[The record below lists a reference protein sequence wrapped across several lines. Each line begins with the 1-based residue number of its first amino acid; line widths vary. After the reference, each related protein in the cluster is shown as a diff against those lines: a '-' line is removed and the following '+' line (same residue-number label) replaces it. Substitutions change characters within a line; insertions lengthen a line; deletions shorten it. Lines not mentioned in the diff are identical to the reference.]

1 MRKVMQH
8 EHMSEPTKHII
19 DVASV
24 TSLLGTLVGVLPDIT
39 AFLTFVWMCIRIYE
53 TDTVQSILGR
63 KKAKDET
70 NTKL

>member
-1 MRKVMQH
+1 MNH
-8 EHMSEPTKHII
+8 EDMSEPTKHII

>member
-1 MRKVMQH
+1 MHH
-8 EHMSEPTKHII
+8 ENMSEPTKHIV
-19 DVASV
+19 DLASV
-24 TSLLGTLVGVLPDIT
+24 TTLLGTLIGLLPNIT

-70 NTKL
+70 NPKL